1 MATAVD
7 PKRGSA
13 PNGTP
18 RRTVNSLKRPLLRV
32 RLMTVAAVVA
42 AWEALAHS
50 GLFYKDVIPSTAAV
64 LQAVVRQLSAASFYP
79 HLATTV
85 TEVAVG
91 FAIALVTGI
100 GLGILFGARE
110 FTGRVADPFLQYL
123 APAPK
128 IIFLPILMILFG
140 IHEGSK
146 IAMGALSAFFPI
158 AISTMAGMLTINPV
172 LIRVGRNFKA
182 SPWQMV
188 RKVYLPALVVP
199 IISGMRLGLGVA
211 IIGVLLGE
219 VKLSNRGLGFLAIQH
234 YNTFQI
240 ADMYAVLLI
249 IFALAVL
256 ANEAMSR
263 LNPRH
268 ARISGP

>member
-1 MATAVD
+1 MATAVT
-7 PKRGSA
+7 PAPGSA
-13 PNGTP
+13 ANLF
-18 RRTVNSLKRPLLRV
+18 NRPLLRV
-32 RLMTVAAVVA
+32 RLATIIVVVA
-42 AWEALAHS
+42 VWEALAHS
-50 GLFYKDVIPSTAAV
+50 GLFYKDVIPSSVKVA
-64 LQAVVRQLSAASFYP
+64 QAVVRQLSAASFYQ
-79 HLATTV
+79 HLATTAM
-85 TEVAVG
+85 EVAAG
-91 FAIALVTGI
+91 FAIALVVGI
-100 GLGILFGARE
+100 GLGILFGARK
-110 FTGRVADPFLQYL
+110 FAGKVAEPFVQYL

-158 AISTMAGMLTINPV
+158 AISTTAGMLTINPV

-182 SPWQMV
+182 SRWQMV
-188 RKVYLPALVVP
+188 RMIYLPALVVP
-199 IISGMRLGLGVA
+199 IVSGMRLGLGVA

-256 ANEAMSR
+256 ANEAMTR
-263 LNPRH
+263 LNRRQ
-268 ARISGP
+268 ARSVRP

>member
-1 MATAVD
+1 MATAVT
-7 PKRGSA
+7 PAPGSA
-13 PNGTP
+13 AN
-18 RRTVNSLKRPLLRV
+18 LFDRPLLRV
-32 RLMTVAAVVA
+32 RLVTIVVVVA
-42 AWEALAHS
+42 VWEALAHS
-50 GLFYKDVIPSTAAV
+50 GLFYKDVIPSSVKVA
-64 LQAVVRQLSAASFYP
+64 QAVVRQLSEASFYQ
-79 HLATTV
+79 HLATTAM
-85 TEVAVG
+85 EVAAG
-91 FAIALVTGI
+91 FAIALVIGI
-100 GLGILFGARE
+100 GLGILFGARK
-110 FTGRVADPFLQYL
+110 FAGKVAEPFVQYL

-158 AISTMAGMLTINPV
+158 AISTTAGMLTINPV

-182 SPWQMV
+182 SRWQMV
-188 RKVYLPALVVP
+188 RMIYLPALVVP

-256 ANEAMSR
+256 ANEAMTR
-263 LNPRH
+263 LNRRQ
-268 ARISGP
+268 ARSVRP

>member
-1 MATAVD
+1 MATAVT
-7 PKRGSA
+7 PAPGSA
-13 PNGTP
+13 ANLF
-18 RRTVNSLKRPLLRV
+18 NRPLLRV
-32 RLMTVAAVVA
+32 RLVTIVVVVA
-42 AWEALAHS
+42 VWEALAHS
-50 GLFYKDVIPSTAAV
+50 GLFYKDVIPSSVKVA
-64 LQAVVRQLSAASFYP
+64 QAVVRQLSEASFYQ
-79 HLATTV
+79 HLATTAM
-85 TEVAVG
+85 EVAAG
-91 FAIALVTGI
+91 FAIALVIGI
-100 GLGILFGARE
+100 GLGILFGARK
-110 FTGRVADPFLQYL
+110 FTGKVAEPFVQYL

-158 AISTMAGMLTINPV
+158 AISTTAGMLTINPV

-182 SPWQMV
+182 SRWQMV
-188 RKVYLPALVVP
+188 RMIYLPALVVP

-256 ANEAMSR
+256 ANEAMTR
-263 LNPRH
+263 LNRRQ
-268 ARISGP
+268 ARSVRP

>member
-1 MATAVD
+1 MATAVS
-7 PKRGSA
+7 PARVSA
-13 PNGTP
+13 ANPFN
-18 RRTVNSLKRPLLRV
+18 RPLLRV
-32 RLMTVAAVVA
+32 RLVTIAVIIA

-50 GLFYKDVIPSTAAV
+50 GLFYKDVIPSSTKVA
-64 LQAVVRQLSAASFYP
+64 QAVVRQLSATSFYQ
-79 HLATTV
+79 HLATTAM
-85 TEVAVG
+85 EVAAG
-91 FAIALVTGI
+91 FAIAVLVGI
-100 GLGILFGARE
+100 GLGILFGARK
-110 FTGRVADPFLQYL
+110 FAGKVAEPFVHYL

-158 AISTMAGMLTINPV
+158 AMSTMAGMLTINPV

-182 SPWQMV
+182 SRWQMV
-188 RKVYLPALVVP
+188 RMIYLPALVVP

-240 ADMYAVLLI
+240 ADMYAVLMI

-256 ANEAMSR
+256 ANEAMTR
-263 LNPRH
+263 LNRRH
-268 ARISGP
+268 APIGRS